1 MQYRSLVYN
10 LLPNLFWSITP
21 ALPRGAA
28 GSRLPVGF
36 PEVIPEVTFIAREV
50 RAGDGIEPAAERTR
64 LNGFIQGARRFHVLY
79 GLNPIIT
86 INSFDDILT
95 RFQAATAPIER
106 IRLVSHGNDAF
117 IFLPVFTNGRWNL
130 GMQSDLLRALQS
142 SDERGLRFLISGDA
156 ARSPTLIDGVSPI
169 VAGIRALSGAVLAP
183 FGLQAAGNPTGAS
196 QEYFELVNDL
206 YQVPH
211 GTIVVD
217 NNGDAVGD
225 ALLSASQQATL
236 TASLNLIEAEVRR
249 RVVGTTPPGGV
260 ALTSGHLD
268 ALRGAVLGAT
278 PAQLGFMG
286 PQRDLAATAAADVQ
300 AALVAPRVE
309 ADIRTAIRAN
319 STPVLANDYLG
330 GMVLGLQ
337 LFRPG
342 ALNVGGA
349 VLDDAAF
356 RADADLEAFALT
368 AIDLHHLRNV
378 GVTINGAPSTAAER
392 ATIRQGLIAIADIIS
407 ARIRAATPA
416 TTVAQ
421 LTALRDAIENR
432 PLRESA
438 ITGGTL
444 TLSREVFTDLAAA
457 NTAMQGGF
465 RARLDHFRGLMGAAN
480 ASHVDVRGCLVG
492 KTPAFLVDL
501 RTFLGSA
508 TNQPTVT
515 APEWFQ
521 SFPAGFARGPMPAAT
536 AFAAIDNLV
545 ANGNPTQNIDAADV
559 GSNLT
564 TWRGLIDF
572 DPHFDFV
579 AALFAAGASKRDFA
593 SLGWRAWRTAA
604 TPNGI
609 PILRMEAARVDDLDR
624 LNHLGDVIERFRLL
638 FEIPAAS
645 APNAAARGR
654 LDQLQPHVAAFK
666 VTGDAI
672 AAAGAPS
679 QAQLD
684 RFLAELSAIATAVT
698 AIPGFP
704 APAVPLTPPAAP
716 ASLADIQGFATSIAN
731 HLDTILT
738 NALDPFFVAIQG
750 RVADA
755 NARIRYFYNIGLPLL
770 IQNTTRPTSFRI
782 TTFGSAPTAGAL
794 SALMASA
801 FRSWM
806 RIQWTGTAP
815 RAAAMNATITALP
828 ITNDTERTA
837 ASQVSMLSEDDDPI
851 TNPGADAG
859 ISPMQT
865 FHDHIVTRPP

>member
-21 ALPRGAA
+21 ALPRGA
-28 GSRLPVGF
+28 GGTRLPVGF

-50 RAGDGIEPAAERTR
+50 HAGDGIEPAAERAR
-64 LNGFIQGARRFHVLY
+64 LNGFIQGAQRFHVLY
-79 GLNPIIT
+79 GLNPIL

-95 RFQAATAPIER
+95 RFQSASAPIER
-106 IRLVSHGNDAF
+106 IRIVSHGNDAF
-117 IFLPVFTNGRWNL
+117 IFLPVFTNGRWDL

-142 SDERGLRFLISGDA
+142 SDERGLRFLITGDA
-156 ARSPTLIDGVSPI
+156 ASSPTLIDGVSLI
-169 VAGIRALSGAVLAP
+169 VHGIRALSGAVLAP
-183 FGLQAAGNPTGAS
+183 FGLQATGSPTGAS
-196 QEYFELVNDL
+196 QEYFALVNDL
-206 YQVPH
+206 YQVPN
-211 GTIVVD
+211 GTIVV
-217 NNGDAVGD
+217 GTT
-225 ALLSASQQATL
+225 LLSASQQATL
-236 TASLNLIEAEVRR
+236 TTSLNLIEAEVRR

-260 ALTSGHLD
+260 VLTNAHLD

-278 PAQLGFMG
+278 PAQLGLMG
-286 PQRDLAATAAADVQ
+286 AKRDLAATVVAHVQ
-300 AALVAPRVE
+300 AALAAGPRVE
-309 ADIRTAIRAN
+309 ADIRTAIRAD
-319 STPVLANDYLG
+319 STPVLATDYLS

-342 ALNVGGA
+342 VLNVGGA
-349 VLDDAAF
+349 VLDEAAI
-356 RADADLEAFALT
+356 RANADLEAFALT
-368 AIDLHHLRNV
+368 AIDLHHLKNV
-378 GVTINGAPSTAAER
+378 GVTIDGASPTAAQQT
-392 ATIRQGLIAIADIIS
+392 TIRQGLTAIADIIS

-416 TTVAQ
+416 ITVAQ
-421 LTALRDAIENR
+421 LAALRDAIENR

-438 ITGGTL
+438 ITGGTQ
-444 TLSREVFTDLAAA
+444 TLPREAFTDLAAA
-457 NTAMQGGF
+457 NPAMQGGF
-465 RARLDHFRGLMGAAN
+465 RTRLDHFRGLMSAAN

-492 KTPAFLVDL
+492 KTPGFLVDL

-508 TNQPTVT
+508 ANQPTVT

-521 SFPAGFARGPMPAAT
+521 SFPAGFARGPLPAPT

-545 ANGNPTQNIDAADV
+545 ANGDPTQNIDAADV
-559 GSNLT
+559 DSNLT

-604 TPNGI
+604 APNGI

-624 LNHLGDVIERFRLL
+624 LNLGDVVERLRLI
-638 FEIPAAS
+638 FEIPTAS

-654 LDQLQPHVAAFK
+654 LDQLQPQVAAFK
-666 VTGDAI
+666 ATSDAI

-704 APAVPLTPPAAP
+704 PPPAPLTPPAAP
-716 ASLADIQGFATSIAN
+716 ASLANIQGFATSIAN

-782 TTFGSAPTAGAL
+782 TTFGSAPTGGPL
-794 SALMASA
+794 IALMASA

-806 RIQWTGTAP
+806 RIQWTGTAA
-815 RAAAMNATITALP
+815 RATAMNATITAIP
-828 ITNDTERTA
+828 ITSDTQRTA
-837 ASQVSMLSEDDDPI
+837 VSQVSMLSEDDPT
-851 TNPGADAG
+851 TNPASDAG

-865 FHDHIVTRPP
+865 FHDHIVTRP